1 MPRRD
6 ALRLL
11 FGLIPASG
19 PKPLVLRGHEGGVMS
34 AAFDPDGKRIVTAS
48 KDKTVRVWKADG
60 NGEPIVLRGYV
71 LRPPR

>member
-1 MPRRD
+1 
-6 ALRLL
+6 
-11 FGLIPASG
+11 
-19 PKPLVLRGHEGGVMS
+19 MS